1 MGSSRISWEEV
12 KVSDWWRDTLTSSS
26 LYHILLKIIT

>member
-1 MGSSRISWEEV
+1 MGSSWISWEEV
-12 KVSDWWRDTLTSSS
+12 KVSDWWMDTLTSSS